1 MTICD
6 YPPKAGS
13 YKALLMSEAPIPLE
27 ARREGAVLTL
37 TLNRQAAGNALDA
50 ALVDALLAALP
61 RDPDPALRLIVLRGA
76 GRLFC
81 AGFDLGGLEAQSD
94 GDLLLRFVRIEMLL
108 QAVRHAPAPTLAL
121 AHGHAL
127 GAGADL
133 FAACT
138 WRVSAPGTRFA
149 FPGARFGIVL
159 GTRRL
164 ASLIGAQ
171 AALDLTLRGRGMDAE
186 AALACGLATDLATAE
201 DWPRVVAALVEEVGT
216 PTMPAQVAL
225 RRAVLPEDRRDSDIA
240 DLVRS
245 ASLAGLGD
253 RIRAYAA
260 AARAARQEGV
270 RAASQHDARAAS
282 HDGGQGVRR

>member
-1 MTICD
+1 
-6 YPPKAGS
+6 
-13 YKALLMSEAPIPLE
+13 MSKGVVPVE

-37 TLNRQAAGNALDA
+37 TLDRQAAGNALDV

-81 AGFDLGGLEAQSD
+81 AGFDLADLDMQSD

-108 QAVRHAPAPTLAL
+108 QAVRHAPVPTLAL

-138 WRVSAPGTRFA
+138 WRVAAPGTRFA
-149 FPGARFGIVL
+149 FPGARFGVVL

-171 AALDLTLRGRGMDAE
+171 GALDLTLRGRGMDAE

-201 DWPRVVAALVEEVGT
+201 DWPGIVAALAGEVGT
-216 PTMPAQVAL
+216 PTMFAQDAL
-225 RRAVLPEDRRDSDIA
+225 RRAVLAENGRDSDLA

-245 ASLAGLGD
+245 ASLPGLGG

-260 AARAARQEGV
+260 AARATRRAGTGAASQAGDPAASQADA
-270 RAASQHDARAAS
+270 RAASQTDTRAAS
-282 HDGGQGVRR
+282 HDGGQSVRR

>member
-1 MTICD
+1 
-6 YPPKAGS
+6 
-13 YKALLMSEAPIPLE
+13 MSEAPVPLE

-37 TLNRQAAGNALDA
+37 SLNRPGAGNALDA
-50 ALVDALLAALP
+50 ALVEALLAALP
-61 RDPDPALRLIVLRGA
+61 DAPDPALRLIVLRGA

-81 AGFDLGGLEAQSD
+81 AGFDLGGLEGESD
-94 GDLLLRFVRIEMLL
+94 GDLLLRFVRIEQLL
-108 QAVRHAPAPTLAL
+108 QAVRHAPVPTLAL

-133 FAACT
+133 LAACT
-138 WRVSAPGTRFA
+138 WRVAAPGTRFA
-149 FPGARFGIVL
+149 FPGARFGLVL

-164 ASLIGAQ
+164 ASLVGAQ

-186 AALACGLATDLATAE
+186 GALACGLATDLATQE
-201 DWPRVVAALVEEVGT
+201 DWPGLAVALAEEVSA
-216 PTMPAQVAL
+216 PPAAAQRAL
-225 RRAVLPEDRRDSDIA
+225 RGAVLPGDGRDADLA

-245 ASLAGLGD
+245 AALPGLGG

-260 AARAARQEGV
+260 AARAGRQGG
-270 RAASQHDARAAS
+270 RAAS